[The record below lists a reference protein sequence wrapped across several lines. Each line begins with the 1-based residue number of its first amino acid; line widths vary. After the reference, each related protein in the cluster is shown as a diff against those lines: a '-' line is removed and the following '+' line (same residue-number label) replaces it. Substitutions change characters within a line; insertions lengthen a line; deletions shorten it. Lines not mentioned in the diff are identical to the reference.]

1 MFDTRVSF
9 ANQFSVHFSP
19 SMADIDT
26 LRTQLATA
34 STFVQNQASVL
45 TPSALE
51 VHSRAVVDS
60 LKEQLRSMQIDF
72 DAANTLV
79 TVIQQSAF
87 SNDLRSELSAFVGQR
102 AVASQVRGS
111 VIRRNPQSIAN
122 PCSVFTKSDWECF
135 SNQRKSQG
143 QKVTCAVHRL
153 YLLGVL
159 TLSEAALRKVAA
171 MLACAIWPN
180 TDPSP
185 QQTHALVKEIKDHM
199 KTMDLAGR
207 PQLPYLVLYPEDP
220 TDFPILIFNSA
231 YSEEQPVSV
240 TLDRLAEM
248 TRRIV
253 LRSSNHSVM
262 SPQTSGSDNAVQNLL
277 HVLQTANHGNALQI
291 RTASSP
297 KLLALGNV
305 SPQTSCGSQDTTPES
320 ATTSPSA
327 TAQAG
332 SNAEVARV
340 KLQEPE
346 AAQVTGADGAGGP
359 CS

>member
-1 MFDTRVSF
+1 MTR
-9 ANQFSVHFSP
+9 
-19 SMADIDT
+19 
-26 LRTQLATA
+26 
-34 STFVQNQASVL
+34 
-45 TPSALE
+45 
-51 VHSRAVVDS
+51 
-60 LKEQLRSMQIDF
+60 
-72 DAANTLV
+72 
-79 TVIQQSAF
+79 
-87 SNDLRSELSAFVGQR
+87 
-102 AVASQVRGS
+102 
-111 VIRRNPQSIAN
+111 
-122 PCSVFTKSDWECF
+122 
-135 SNQRKSQG
+135 
-143 QKVTCAVHRL
+143 AVHRL

-199 KTMDLAGR
+199 KTMDLSGR

-253 LRSSNHSVM
+253 LRSSNHSVT

-277 HVLQTANHGNALQI
+277 HVLQSANHGNPLQI
-291 RTASSP
+291 RTAPSP
-297 KLLALGNV
+297 KLLALGDG
-305 SPQTSCGSQDTTPES
+305 SPLTSTGSHATTPDS
-320 ATTSPSA
+320 KTTSPSA

-346 AAQVTGADGAGGP
+346 AAQVTSRWCRGP